1 MTFITSFEILFLCSF
16 SMQDCFC
23 MVATVTVGGIASMV
37 GTVSMVSTVSS
48 VTMVPTILSGT
59 INNLYLIYL

>member
-1 MTFITSFEILFLCSF
+1 MTFMTSFEILFLCSF
-16 SMQDCFC
+16 SMQYCFC

-37 GTVSMVSTVSS
+37 GTVSMVATVSS

-59 INNLYLIYL
+59 INNLYFIYL